1 MVKVRKVKWFSFTD
15 MEEITRILVTRLVDG
30 LERISNEEI
39 ASGQAAYMRNQFAFF
54 GVKTPERKTIQKEL
68 FQTFLL
74 PPIEELDEVIQ
85 FLWDQPQREL
95 QHSAM
100 DLVDKYRRRFRREDL
115 SLLEYMVSHKQW
127 WDTIDTVATKLMG
140 SYFKMYPDERLPTVK
155 RWLKGDDFW
164 LHRCG
169 ILFQLKYKRDTD
181 TDLLATAILPVRQS
195 NEFFI
200 QKAIGWVLR
209 EYRKT
214 NPEWVDAFLN
224 ALDFK
229 PLSRREALKHAK

>member
-15 MEEITRILVTRLVDG
+15 MEENTRMLVKRLVDR
-30 LERISNEEI
+30 LELISNEDI
-39 ASGQAAYMRNQFAFF
+39 AAGQSAYMRNQFAFF
-54 GVKTPERKTIQKEL
+54 GVKTPERKLIQKEF
-68 FQTFLL
+68 FQSQLL

-95 QHSAM
+95 QHTAM
-100 DLVDKYRRRFRREDL
+100 DLVEKYHRRFRREDL

-140 SYFKMYPDERLPTVK
+140 AYFKMYPSERVLAVD

-181 TDLLATAILPVRQS
+181 TDLLARAILPVRQS

-214 NPEWVDAFLN
+214 NPPWVDAFLN
-224 ALDFK
+224 AHDFK
-229 PLSRREALKHAK
+229 PLSRREALKHSK